1 MPEKKLTFQA
11 VMRWSD
17 EQCREFLVAMR
28 WPDGIRC
35 PKCGSTEEPYTIR
48 RKSDR
53 GSQRNKVKTLYK
65 CRDCRRQFTA
75 TVGTIFEDSK
85 IPLSKWLAAL
95 FLMCS
100 SKKGISALQL
110 YRMLDLGS
118 YRAAWFMAHRIRE
131 AMREKGMLQP
141 LAGVVEADETYLHPR
156 RRRGSPA
163 WHERVQDEIA
173 MGIRPKPRRKGP
185 YEGKAVVFGM
195 QERGGLSRTAQVPN
209 AHARILQPI
218 IREWVDVSAT
228 RVIAD
233 QHPSYRALKT
243 FVRQHDSVNH
253 ETEFVRGDVHTQ
265 NIENYWSLFKRGVY
279 GVFHH
284 IGEEYL
290 PCYLAEFDFRRNRRK
305 VSDAER
311 FAALMGQVQGRLT
324 WYCQT
329 PQPENPHA

>member
-1 MPEKKLTFQA
+1 MPADKITFQT
-11 VMRWSD
+11 VMLWSD

-35 PKCGSTEEPYTIR
+35 PKCGSREEPYR
-48 RKSDR
+48 CQRKTPS
-53 GSQRNKVKTLYK
+53 RNKTGFFYR

-100 SKKGISALQL
+100 SKKGISAHQL

-131 AMREKGMLQP
+131 AMREKGLLPP
-141 LAGVVEADETYLHPR
+141 LAEDVEAEEPCLHPR
-156 RRRGSPA
+156 RRRGSTA
-163 WHERVQDEIA
+163 WPERAPDEIA
-173 MGIRPKPRRKGP
+173 IGIRPKPRRKGP

-195 QERGGLSRTAQVPN
+195 QERGGLSRTAKVPDAN
-209 AHARILQPI
+209 ARTLQPI
-218 IREWVDVSAT
+218 IREWVDTAAT
-228 RVIAD
+228 RVITD
-233 QHPSYRALKT
+233 QHPSYRSLKT
-243 FVRQHDSVNH
+243 FVRQHDSINH

-265 NIENYWSLFKRGVY
+265 NIDNYWSVFKRGVY

-290 PCYLAEFDFRRNRRK
+290 PCYLAEFDFRRNRRGI
-305 VSDAER
+305 SDAER
-311 FAALMGQVQGRLT
+311 FAALMGQVQGRLI